1 MKNVWISLLLAT
13 MLLGLAACGDD
24 ASSAAESSTSASSE
38 STSLSSSTPSA
49 SSSAAASS
57 QLTDTSRS
65 SAAAERP
72 PALSQTESHT
82 IRDLGED
89 ATGEEGTDS
98 AEAAGTDRPAQSAEA
113 PADTASQPQTD
124 PDPEAAPAKETA
136 PASTAPETPST
147 SQTAPAESASQQPA
161 AQASV
166 QAASGLY
173 LDSVESSLVNQINNL
188 RALYGLS
195 AVSVSDTLHAAARTR
210 ASELLAAGMYA
221 HTRPN
226 GSSWDTV
233 LTSDYGVSFNV
244 AGENLS
250 MSAYNGPLSDLT
262 DRGGNAWSQLVNGC
276 MDSWQRSSSHFGL
289 LTDQVY
295 HTDSI
300 GLGVAVRDAG
310 SGVDVMICCIMTG

>member
-1 MKNVWISLLLAT
+1 MKNVWISLLLAA

-24 ASSAAESSTSASSE
+24 ASSAAESSTPASSE

-49 SSSAAASS
+49 SSFAAASS
-57 QLTDTSRS
+57 QPTDTSRS

-72 PALSQTESHT
+72 AALSQTESHT
-82 IRDLGED
+82 IRDLGGD
-89 ATGEEGTDS
+89 AVGEEGTDS
-98 AEAAGTDRPAQSAEA
+98 AEATGTDRPAQSAEA
-113 PADTASQPQTD
+113 PADTASQP
-124 PDPEAAPAKETA
+124 PDGPRSGSCAGEGNGVGLHRPRNAIHLPNG
-136 PASTAPETPST
+136 SRRIRF
-147 SQTAPAESASQQPA
+147 PA
-161 AQASV
+161 ACRPGTV

-195 AVSVSDTLHAAARTR
+195 EVSVSDTLHAAARTR